1 MFTILVFYLE
11 IRHFSV
17 FIQQLENL
25 LLVLLAYIGSLINR
39 MLSNN
44 FNVFLDTPFCP
55 PIYSLSS
62 TWKEC
67 NR

>member
-1 MFTILVFYLE
+1 MFTILVFYSE

-39 MLSNN
+39 MLSN

-55 PIYSLSS
+55 PIYSLSN